1 MTADAKYAVEGYE
14 LNIFDYILK
23 PVDIDRLIKTINKAH
38 FFLRL
43 PKSQCNVSELHDH
56 KRKKNS
62 RYITV
67 YDEIHYIKGD
77 KDYAYIFTKEKV
89 YYVWQKLMNLEESL
103 LDAPQFIRVH
113 KSFIVNL
120 DFADQVKGNTIKMKG
135 TVVDIPIGAR
145 YKVDLFKK
153 LGIIVQ

>member
-1 MTADAKYAVEGYE
+1 
-14 LNIFDYILK
+14 
-23 PVDIDRLIKTINKAH
+23 
-38 FFLRL
+38 
-43 PKSQCNVSELHDH
+43 
-56 KRKKNS
+56 
-62 RYITV
+62 
-67 YDEIHYIKGD
+67 
-77 KDYAYIFTKEKV
+77 
-89 YYVWQKLMNLEESL
+89 MNLEESL